1 MVTVSITTLNFG
13 FFDSV
18 SVIKLSKEVMQ
29 MEASVHTHT
38 RNIFPSEM
46 TTLCVDKRY
55 TSHNVNLPP
64 KKAVYLLFFLIQF
77 TIY

>member
-1 MVTVSITTLNFG
+1 MQHYLLSTLG
-13 FFDSV
+13 FQIV
-18 SVIKLSKEVMQ
+18 LIKWSEEVMQ

-38 RNIFPSEM
+38 RNIFPSEI

-64 KKAVYLLFFLIQF
+64 QKAIYLLFFFIIHF